1 MEYNELIEKAQ
12 VMPVDVPDTDT
23 IITGVHRTIQRRR
36 QRQTLLAAAACIL
49 LAIMPL
55 TLSIDGSSPKL
66 TLVET
71 VSATL
76 PSSSDNLPAPLTG
89 YRNSIRNH
97 QTKSLI

>member
-12 VMPVDVPDTDT
+12 AMPVDVPDTDT
-23 IITGVHRTIQRRR
+23 IITGVHRTLQRRR
-36 QRQTLLAAAACIL
+36 QRQTLLAEAAGIL

-66 TLVET
+66 TLVES

-76 PSSSDNLPAPLTG
+76 PSSPDNLPAPLTG

-97 QTKSLI
+97 QTKTLI

>member
-12 VMPVDVPDTDT
+12 AMPVDVPDTGT
-23 IITGVHRTIQRRR
+23 IITGIQHTIQRRR

-55 TLSIDGSSPKL
+55 TMTVGGSSARP
-66 TLVET
+66 TLAET

-76 PSSSDNLPAPLTG
+76 PSSPDDLPAPLAG
-89 YRNSIRNH
+89 YKNSLRNH
-97 QTKSLI
+97 QIHTAI

>member
-12 VMPVDVPDTDT
+12 AMPVDVPDTDT
-23 IITGVHRTIQRRR
+23 IITGVHRTLQRRR

-49 LAIMPL
+49 LAIIPL
-55 TLSIDGSSPKL
+55 TLSSGGSSAKP
-66 TLVET
+66 TLAET

-76 PSSSDNLPAPLTG
+76 PSSPDNLPAPLTG

-97 QTKSLI
+97 QTKTLI

>member
-1 MEYNELIEKAQ
+1 MEYNELIKKAQ
-12 VMPVDVPDTDT
+12 VMSVDVPDTDT
-23 IITGVHRTIQRRR
+23 IITGVHRTIRRRR

-66 TLVET
+66 TLVES

-76 PSSSDNLPAPLTG
+76 PSSPDNLPAPLTG

-97 QTKSLI
+97 QTKTLI

>member
-1 MEYNELIEKAQ
+1 MEYNKLIEKAQ
-12 VMPVDVPDTDT
+12 AMHVDIPDTDT
-23 IITGVHRTIQRRR
+23 IIIGMHRTIQRRR

-49 LAIMPL
+49 LVIMPL

-66 TLVET
+66 TLVES

-76 PSSSDNLPAPLTG
+76 PSSPDDLPAPLTG

-97 QTKSLI
+97 QSKTLI